1 MNRKNRQS
9 LQRQRHT
16 NLTRAQAQSC
26 SQKLPYDSKTLALRA
41 LRHHAQHYKGMN
53 AYHCLICRKYHLGRQ
68 DDPAGAHPGCHSRQ
82 RDPHGAQAQPGMTNP
97 A

>member
-1 MNRKNRQS
+1 MNRKS
-9 LQRQRHT
+9 LQKQRHT

-26 SQKLPYDSKTLALRA
+26 GQKLSYDSRNLALRA

-68 DDPAGAHPGCHSRQ
+68 TTRLERILDSIAAGENPSGFRPSPA
-82 RDPHGAQAQPGMTNP
+82 
-97 A
+97 

>member
-26 SQKLPYDSKTLALRA
+26 GQKLPYDSRTLALRA
-41 LRHHAQHYKGMN
+41 LRHHPQHYQGMN

-68 DDPAGAHPGCHSRQ
+68 TTRLERILDAIAASETPTGLRP
-82 RDPHGAQAQPGMTNP
+82 NP